1 MRKILTLSFMV
12 FHLVGWSQYS
22 YFNTWLE
29 EDVFESGSESRDIF
43 YHNDELKLLGIRGE
57 LDTTNWWIRTFNND
71 GTAATSVLLPCR
83 DGIYNLFS
91 DQLIEFDD
99 GTYFGI
105 ANQNVSG
112 VSGLGCYLWFDE
124 NLSLYRDS
132 LIQVQIDDTLFS
144 ELNDLKLLNDGN
156 LLLVGEYGIDTV
168 DNWVSDYY
176 HLFLRKITPDGTL
189 IWERIV
195 YNLFGGAIRFS
206 QIEILPSGEILISFQ
221 AGVNGQKDHWI
232 IKCDTEGNF
241 LDSYTWGSDLEET
254 YPLMK
259 PLPDGAYAV
268 FYEITTWQDL
278 PGKMV
283 DLHCMIFD
291 PNTMEPVPGSDQLY
305 ITPWTGDYS
314 SHYRPKDL
322 EMTPDGGFV
331 FLMDFRDND
340 DVYIQSFILKTNSDL
355 EYEWMKTYLPNAYT
369 DYCGLLD
376 IEVMPDGGIMGAGF
390 VYVTEAPGDF
400 EFVDRSW
407 NILLDP
413 CGDEVYND
421 CPFVGVE
428 EHDLPP
434 LEINIYP
441 NPTSNILTID
451 LKDLVA
457 TEIRL
462 TDISGRIVLQQLGE
476 WRGQH
481 VLDVS
486 NLANGIYTLALQT
499 NKGSVVQMMEKR

>member
-1 MRKILTLSFMV
+1 MA
-12 FHLVGWSQYS
+12 FHLLGWSQYT

-29 EDVFESGSESRDIF
+29 EDVFESGSESHDIVLIDNNPIIFGLNVDFTSSRWWMRDLDVIGNVESEEF
-43 YHNDELKLLGIRGE
+43 YSC
-57 LDTTNWWIRTFNND
+57 
-71 GTAATSVLLPCR
+71 TSSLFH
-83 DGIYNLFS
+83 LFS
-91 DQLIEFDD
+91 DQLIQLQD
-99 GTYFGI
+99 GSYFGI
-105 ANQNVSG
+105 ANQNVTG
-112 VSGLGCYLWFDE
+112 VSGPGCYLWFDE
-124 NLSLYRDS
+124 NMNLYRDS
-132 LIQVQIDDTLFS
+132 LIQIQIEDTLIS
-144 ELNDLKLLNDGN
+144 ELNDLKLMADGN
-156 LLLVGEYGIDTV
+156 ILLSGEFGIDTT
-168 DNWVSDYY
+168 DTWISDYFQ
-176 HLFLRKITPDGTL
+176 LFLRKITPDGTL

-195 YNLFGGAIRFS
+195 YNLFGGGIRFS
-206 QIEILPSGEILISFQ
+206 QIEILPSGEILSSFQ
-221 AGVNGQKDHWI
+221 AGVNGQIDHWI
-232 IKCDTEGNF
+232 IKCDAEGNF

-259 PLPDGAYAV
+259 PLPDGTYAV

-278 PGKMV
+278 PGKIV
-283 DLHCMIFD
+283 DLHSMIFD
-291 PNTMEPVPGSDQLY
+291 PITMEPVPGSDHFY
-305 ITPWTGDYS
+305 YSEWTADYAS
-314 SHYRPKDL
+314 FYKPIDL
-322 EMTPDGGFV
+322 ESTPDGGFV
-331 FLMDFRDND
+331 FLMTFTGDMPIEN
-340 DVYIQSFILKTNSDL
+340 QPFILKVNSDL
-355 EYEWMKTYLPNAYT
+355 EYEWMKTYLPDANT
-369 DYCGLLD
+369 WYCGLRD

-390 VYVTEAPGDF
+390 VYVTEAPDDF